1 MYRFEAA
8 LRTEDD
14 AGPAPSGQRVY
25 LDQYLVLFPRNEI
38 LRVVA
43 MTTRDPHL
51 SFRNRAE
58 QVIKSFEF
66 GPLDD
71 SLPVSS
77 PPQGSNAEPPR

>member
-1 MYRFEAA
+1 
-8 LRTEDD
+8 
-14 AGPAPSGQRVY
+14 
-25 LDQYLVLFPRNEI
+25 
-38 LRVVA
+38 

-51 SFRNRAE
+51 NFRNQAE
-58 QVIKSFEF
+58 QVIKSFDF